1 MAGVAPPP
9 DAPPPPPAEE
19 GGVVSAQA
27 GFAASP
33 PSASICGFGIPDFTF
48 SFSINLPGFDFA
60 LPNFNFA
67 LSLKCDLDDPV
78 DAEVSFGGG
87 RTPTGNFAEEDRDY

>member
-9 DAPPPPPAEE
+9 DAPPPAQQA
-19 GGVVSAQA
+19 VVTADA
-27 GFAASP
+27 GFAPSP
-33 PSASICGFGIPDFTF
+33 TPTSICDFGLPDFTF
-48 SFSINLPGFDFA
+48 SFSLNLPTFSFG

-67 LSLKCDLDDPV
+67 LGINCDLENPV

-87 RTPTGNFAEEDRDY
+87 RKPTGNFDSEDADF